1 MCAKPNLDDAKA
13 CLARAQRH
21 YRELNELAGP
31 DKLWG
36 FTEGQDG
43 DTGEWFNCLHL
54 DRGRLVAAKPVLAD
68 SATNAISALDHVAA
82 AIAKANGHDRLRWL
96 HYPLGLTDDDFNEA
110 CGKTKDALG
119 DAMLGVLANARQAHP
134 VERHHIEAARQIS
147 NDGKH
152 WGFRPADGKAAAIQ
166 LVVPGNGHKV
176 FDLPADAFAAADA
189 HEFYRGQERLP
200 KGDYLIVVNLLVSGL
215 DDGLPDAANSILECS
230 FRFVRGVIDAV
241 AAAGAG
247 EDDHT
252 A

>member
-1 MCAKPNLDDAKA
+1 MRAKPNLDDAEA
-13 CLARAQRH
+13 CLARAQQH

-36 FTEGQDG
+36 FSEDREGETG
-43 DTGEWFNCLHL
+43 DWFNCLHL

-82 AIAKANGHDRLRWL
+82 AIAKENGHKRLRWL
-96 HYPLGLTDDDFNEA
+96 HYPFGLTDDDFKEA

-119 DAMLGVLANARQAHP
+119 DAMLGVLAR
-134 VERHHIEAARQIS
+134 VRETYSIELHHIEAARQIS

-152 WGFRPADGKAAAIQ
+152 WGFRPADGNALAVQ
-166 LVVPGNGHKV
+166 LVVPRSGYRI
-176 FDLPADAFAAADA
+176 FELPGDAFAAADA
-189 HEFYRGQERLP
+189 HEFYRGPERLP
-200 KGDYLIVVNLLVSGL
+200 KGHQMILVNLVVAGL
-215 DDGLPDAANSILECS
+215 DNGLPDAANSILECS

-241 AAAGAG
+241 AGAG
-247 EDDHT
+247 EDGHT